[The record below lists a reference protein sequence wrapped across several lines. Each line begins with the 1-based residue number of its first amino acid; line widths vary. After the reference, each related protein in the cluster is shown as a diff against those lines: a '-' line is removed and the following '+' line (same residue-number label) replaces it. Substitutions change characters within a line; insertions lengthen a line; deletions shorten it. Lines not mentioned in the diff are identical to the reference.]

1 MILKTIYTWFL
12 IALLIL
18 ISYFAIGFFF
28 GIKVYADDD
37 ATKYI
42 QQSAIDPRK
51 EVIHDADG
59 DAKGYL
65 QQSPIDPRKTVQY
78 DKNGNIE
85 GVWRKSYIDPRK
97 RIFIPK

>member
-51 EVIHDADG
+51 
-59 DAKGYL
+59 
-65 QQSPIDPRKTVQY
+65 TVQY

>member
-1 MILKTIYTWFL
+1 MEQFFKQVIIICF
-12 IALLIL
+12 IL
-18 ISYFAIGFFF
+18 IFILAIGSL
-28 GIKVYADDD
+28 IYSEAQADDD
-37 ATKYI
+37 EYL
-42 QQSAIDPRK
+42 QQSPIDPRK

-65 QQSPIDPRKTVQY
+65 QKSPIDPRKTVQY

-97 RIFIPK
+97 RIFIPKK